1 MMATAPRRQTLP
13 AGEPDAEHRR
23 HVVSALVVDRPGTLN
38 RVSGL
43 LRARS
48 FNIESLTVG
57 TTHEPGKSRMTIA
70 IRGDDGHLRQ
80 VLAQLERVIDVLEV
94 HDLTT
99 IPHVELEL
107 ALLEVEP
114 PADPAAEARLRETL
128 AAAGGEPIPTT
139 DGTWRARLTAAPAD
153 IDRALTALRPLGL
166 RRLVRAGAVAMTTNP
181 DPTSTRTEQ
190 TRNDEAHLRRRH
202 RPGGARRPDRGGHR
216 LRQPG
221 RGPCAQPVRVG
232 RRRGRRAAAV
242 IHIGRARPGGR
253 AARHRCGLGH
263 GRGERGDDA
272 GAGHGGAIGLSRRG
286 AAEPARRR
294 APDVRPRLQH
304 PLRRGRSARRHRRRH
319 GRPEGPGSPG
329 AAAVRGGRRSSGAVR
344 GPPRRDR
351 DGSRPHPGLRARH
364 RRRTRR
370 HPGDDLRR
378 GDRDRP
384 VRRAGRAVRRHHRAG
399 AGRLRDAGRRGLP
412 AGARLLRDDARAE
425 IDRRPHV
432 PGRPAVHALLDQRH
446 RRVRRLC
453 LGAPDHQ
460 RRHPGRDEADPD
472 RDPGRLVRPSLDRGG
487 PEAARRSSSG
497 CAPRTRTPGSS
508 RSGRSCAATW
518 PSSTRSPLPTAG
530 PSSGAKAE
538 VSGAEGV
545 A

>member
-99 IPHVELEL
+99 VPHVELEL

-181 DPTSTRTEQ
+181 DPTSTT
-190 TRNDEAHLRRRH
+190 N
-202 RPGGARRPDRGGHR
+202 G
-216 LRQPG
+216 
-221 RGPCAQPVRVG
+221 
-232 RRRGRRAAAV
+232 
-242 IHIGRARPGGR
+242 
-253 AARHRCGLGH
+253 
-263 GRGERGDDA
+263 
-272 GAGHGGAIGLSRRG
+272 
-286 AAEPARRR
+286 
-294 APDVRPRLQH
+294 
-304 PLRRGRSARRHRRRH
+304 
-319 GRPEGPGSPG
+319 
-329 AAAVRGGRRSSGAVR
+329 
-344 GPPRRDR
+344 
-351 DGSRPHPGLRARH
+351 
-364 RRRTRR
+364 
-370 HPGDDLRR
+370 
-378 GDRDRP
+378 
-384 VRRAGRAVRRHHRAG
+384 
-399 AGRLRDAGRRGLP
+399 
-412 AGARLLRDDARAE
+412 
-425 IDRRPHV
+425 
-432 PGRPAVHALLDQRH
+432 
-446 RRVRRLC
+446 
-453 LGAPDHQ
+453 
-460 RRHPGRDEADPD
+460 ADP
-472 RDPGRLVRPSLDRGG
+472 
-487 PEAARRSSSG
+487 E
-497 CAPRTRTPGSS
+497 
-508 RSGRSCAATW
+508 
-518 PSSTRSPLPTAG
+518 
-530 PSSGAKAE
+530 
-538 VSGAEGV
+538 
-545 A
+545 